1 MASLRGYCTATNVRD
16 FLSGQVNTY
25 LTDAMI
31 DTMISDIEG
40 VVDGWLKMGASGLTF
55 SATKSLHLIVRRAV
69 VSGTAILVLA
79 SSSLSWQ
86 TLEQAVNARDIATY
100 EWETCYKIITGDAK
114 PIGIGDD
121 IVNA

>member
-1 MASLRGYCTATNVRD
+1 MASLRGYTTAQHVRD
-16 FLSGQVNTY
+16 MLGGQVNTY

-31 DTMISDIEG
+31 ETMISDIEG
-40 VVDGWLKMGASGLTF
+40 VVDGWLSTPSGITF

-69 VSGTAILVLA
+69 TSGVAILVLA

-100 EWETCYKIITGDAK
+100 EWETCYKLITGDMK
-114 PIGIGDD
+114 PVGIADT
-121 IVNA
+121 IRVA